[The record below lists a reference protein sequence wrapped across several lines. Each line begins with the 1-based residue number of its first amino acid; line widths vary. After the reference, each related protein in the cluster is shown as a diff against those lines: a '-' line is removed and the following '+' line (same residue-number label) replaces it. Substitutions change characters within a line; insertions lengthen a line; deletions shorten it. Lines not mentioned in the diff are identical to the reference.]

1 MAMGIISDADA
12 YLFPGI
18 NKETPLAENSI
29 RNYFKRILKDVGI
42 TREGYLANE
51 RGACLH
57 CFRHTF
63 AIRSFK
69 KAEIKI
75 DDSVPFSSTYLG
87 HDSLY
92 ETEKYL
98 KFSGDFPSDTLV
110 RFENFTEGIFPE
122 VKIDE

>member
-1 MAMGIISDADA
+1 VKNKWIETEMPMLLRLLFCCGLRVGEATHIKVSDINFERNAIILKVTKKYKQRLVPFDDQLSNILHRYFMAMGIISDADA

-57 CFRHTF
+57 
-63 AIRSFK
+63 
-69 KAEIKI
+69 
-75 DDSVPFSSTYLG
+75 
-87 HDSLY
+87 
-92 ETEKYL
+92 
-98 KFSGDFPSDTLV
+98 
-110 RFENFTEGIFPE
+110 
-122 VKIDE
+122 